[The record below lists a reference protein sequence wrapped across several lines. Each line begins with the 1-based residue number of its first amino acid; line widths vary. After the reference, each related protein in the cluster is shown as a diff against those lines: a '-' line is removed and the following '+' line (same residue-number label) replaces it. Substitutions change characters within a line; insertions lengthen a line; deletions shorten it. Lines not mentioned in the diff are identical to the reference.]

1 MQHISRR
8 KSRKVTAAIFGVA
21 MSCAAGI
28 ANAASIGSLQGAWI
42 TFGTDCADTFQ
53 KVDGKV
59 QFKDRLSSQTTGI
72 IISGDKVVGSNLSC
86 TAGKVREGADNL
98 SVLLSCS
105 DTVMFDSMSVSFR
118 VIDKDT
124 FERFDPSF
132 PEVSVKYHRCDL

>member
-1 MQHISRR
+1 
-8 KSRKVTAAIFGVA
+8 

-72 IISGDKVVGSNLSC
+72 IINGNKVVGSNMSC
-86 TAGKVREGADNL
+86 TTGKVREGTDDL

-105 DTVMFDSMSVSFR
+105 DSVMFDTMSVSFR